1 MDDDD
6 EGKLMIKE
14 EPTDDESKMDFT
26 ESSIDVSAVKKEE
39 DDDDDDIPMVN
50 WFTDLYTYHLSKF
63 CFYLTQLFVSN
74 KTIFVFIFYNKI
86 VEHKVFNNGTL

>member
-39 DDDDDDIPMVN
+39 DDDDDDIPMVIGVPI
-50 WFTDLYTYHLSKF
+50 FFLRHLSFK
-63 CFYLTQLFVSN
+63 QNFVS
-74 KTIFVFIFYNKI
+74 T
-86 VEHKVFNNGTL
+86 